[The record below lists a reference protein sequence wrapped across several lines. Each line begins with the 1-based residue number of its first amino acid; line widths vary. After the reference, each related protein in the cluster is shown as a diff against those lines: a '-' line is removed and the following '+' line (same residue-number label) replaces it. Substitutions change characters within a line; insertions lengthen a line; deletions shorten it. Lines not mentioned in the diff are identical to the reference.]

1 MGEQQFASHTPFV
14 VASCHPNGA
23 IGVAAL
29 ERTLH
34 QQIVA
39 LRAKVEIEVGAGRHP
54 IGIFGLY
61 ESLILRATELPNGRR
76 IWAQDLAGDEGVDI
90 TKRCF
95 VEGTSV
101 RLEGTVLADLGRI
114 AQTPGDLS
122 LPGLV
127 IQLT

>member
-61 ESLILRATELPNGRR
+61 ESLTLRATEPLNGRK
-76 IWAQDLAGDEGVDI
+76 IWAQDLAGDDAVDI
-90 TKRCF
+90 TGLCTLLDGVR
-95 VEGTSV
+95 V
-101 RLEGTVLADLGRI
+101 RLPGTLLSDIGR
-114 AQTPGDLS
+114 
-122 LPGLV
+122 
-127 IQLT
+127 